1 MVFLYEPDKLQEHVP
16 RSTQPRI
23 TKNIFFY
30 FFIFYIL
37 NNKKKKLHL
46 VLDAMGGMMGC
57 ARLTITISRW
67 SSSQNIVSVF
77 VSWEMNA
84 SAFF

>member
-1 MVFLYEPDKLQEHVP
+1 
-16 RSTQPRI
+16 
-23 TKNIFFY
+23 
-30 FFIFYIL
+30 
-37 NNKKKKLHL
+37 
-46 VLDAMGGMMGC
+46 MGGMMGC

-84 SAFF
+84 SAFFKIKVESHVTIYC